1 MLWALITLKQG
12 FFIVELFAP
21 QKIVPLVISIAKK
34 QVYLF
39 SILIH
44 GIKED

>member
-12 FFIVELFAP
+12 FVIVELVAP
-21 QKIVPLVISIAKK
+21 QKLSRSIAKK

-39 SILIH
+39 SILMH
-44 GIKED
+44 SIKED